1 MIKDD
6 AQRYG
11 WLTITLHWVSA
22 LLVIAIFGIGFYMV
36 DLTYYDKGYHELPKL
51 HVSLGLLL
59 AMLLIVRIGWRVS
72 QRGNPK
78 PLPNHSRRIRLAAAS
93 MKHLLYLLMLVMV
106 VTGYLINTAKGDPA
120 SFFELFGIP
129 ATWQLGSDGV
139 DLAGEIHELSAWLLI
154 VLAAAH
160 AGAAL
165 WHHFVIRDLTLKR
178 IIRPGKSGSIR

>member
-11 WLTITLHWVSA
+11 WLTITLHWLSA

-36 DLTYYDKGYHELPKL
+36 DLSYYDDGYHELPKL

-59 AMLLIVRIGWRVS
+59 AMLLIVRIAWRVS
-72 QRGNPK
+72 QRGKPM
-78 PLPNHSRRIRLAAAS
+78 PLPSHSRPIRLAAAS
-93 MKHLLYLLMLVMV
+93 MKHLLYLLMTVMI

-120 SFFELFGIP
+120 RFFELFGIP
-129 ATWQLGSDGV
+129 ATWRLDSDGV
-139 DLAGEIHELSAWLLI
+139 DLAGEIHELAAWSLI
-154 VLAAAH
+154 GLAAAH

-165 WHHFVIRDLTLKR
+165 WHHFVIRDRTLR
-178 IIRPGKSGSIR
+178 RMLRPGKPDLFR

>member
-59 AMLLIVRIGWRVS
+59 AMLLILRIGWRVS

-120 SFFELFGIP
+120 SFFELFDIP